1 MKRLLQISFNTLLNS
16 LLPIIMWILLGKIVD
31 SNLVH
36 IFTITYSFQF
46 VMTLFVYIFGKG
58 ANITFEKD
66 QQNEIVDNNIFLGT
80 ILSFIVTLIF
90 CLYVD
95 QYIAFLNLDPSLYH
109 TYTIYA
115 FILMFFQAVLRIIC
129 EKLYFKNENKT
140 ANELTLL
147 FNIINLLSIV
157 ILSLLLTVDWVT
169 ILVTLVLDAILIII
183 LLVKYIDSLSFK
195 FLIRKNI
202 NYVSGDLLDS
212 LGFFIIYIIGQ
223 RTTFEFG
230 NLYLIAMNFT
240 TLITDMQWDVSYV
253 INSAATI
260 DASKNKLNYKQSI
273 TNARKLT
280 ILLLFS
286 IFVMG
291 AILYSSYKPSLWI
304 TALFLGTQIIDL
316 CFSPKIWIR
325 QQFIHINYSAEKNA
339 FHRKIYAL
347 IRIIFSFIPTP
358 FCTYLGQL
366 VALFYEILVYDIYYN
381 KKFYIKNNYLS
392 IKD

>member
-80 ILSFIVTLIF
+80 ILSFVVTLIF

-95 QYIAFLNLDPSLYH
+95 QYISFLNLDPSLYH

-147 FNIINLLSIV
+147 FNIINLLSI
-157 ILSLLLTVDWVT
+157 LSLVLTVDWVT
-169 ILVTLVLDAILIII
+169 ISLTLVFDAILIII

-195 FLIRKNI
+195 FSIRKNI

-240 TLITDMQWDVSYV
+240 TLITDMQWDVSYAV
-253 INSAATI
+253 NSAATI

-273 TNARKLT
+273 ANARKLT

-286 IFVMG
+286 IFIMG
-291 AILYSSYKPSLWI
+291 AVLYFSYKPSLWI

-325 QQFIHINYSAEKNA
+325 QQFIHINYSSEKNA

-347 IRIIFSFIPTP
+347 IRIIFSFVPTP

>member
-80 ILSFIVTLIF
+80 ILSFVVTLIF

-95 QYIAFLNLDPSLYH
+95 QYISFLNLDPSLYH

-157 ILSLLLTVDWVT
+157 ILSLVLTVDWVT
-169 ILVTLVLDAILIII
+169 ISLTLVFDAILIII

-195 FLIRKNI
+195 FSIRKNI

-240 TLITDMQWDVSYV
+240 TLITDMQWDVSYAV
-253 INSAATI
+253 NSAATI

-273 TNARKLT
+273 ANARKLT

-286 IFVMG
+286 IFIMG
-291 AILYSSYKPSLWI
+291 AVLYFSYKPSLWI

-325 QQFIHINYSAEKNA
+325 QQFIHINYSSEKNA

-347 IRIIFSFIPTP
+347 IRIIFSFVPTP

>member
-46 VMTLFVYIFGKG
+46 VTLFVYIFGKG

>member
-80 ILSFIVTLIF
+80 ILSFVVTLIF

-95 QYIAFLNLDPSLYH
+95 QYISFLNLDPSLYH

-157 ILSLLLTVDWVT
+157 ILSLVLTVDWVT
-169 ILVTLVLDAILIII
+169 ISLTLVFDAILIII

-195 FLIRKNI
+195 FSIRKNI

-212 LGFFIIYIIGQ
+212 LGFFII
-223 RTTFEFG
+223 
-230 NLYLIAMNFT
+230 
-240 TLITDMQWDVSYV
+240 
-253 INSAATI
+253 
-260 DASKNKLNYKQSI
+260 
-273 TNARKLT
+273 
-280 ILLLFS
+280 
-286 IFVMG
+286 
-291 AILYSSYKPSLWI
+291 
-304 TALFLGTQIIDL
+304 
-316 CFSPKIWIR
+316 
-325 QQFIHINYSAEKNA
+325 
-339 FHRKIYAL
+339 
-347 IRIIFSFIPTP
+347 
-358 FCTYLGQL
+358 
-366 VALFYEILVYDIYYN
+366 
-381 KKFYIKNNYLS
+381 
-392 IKD
+392 